1 MEESVTLVSEHQES
15 LELVSQF
22 IVARG
27 RSGVYIERCLEFT
40 DFFDQSIRTKL
51 REGLKAKGVEP
62 LIGCVH
68 CFRNKATGKISSTH
82 NYLGGLSDEATPVT
96 LQEQELMG
104 AALVEIRYADL
115 FLKNLQ
121 DSRVQQTI
129 ALYPLECQDCKEG
142 RPLCL

>member
-1 MEESVTLVSEHQES
+1 MSEHQES

-40 DFFDQSIRTKL
+40 DFFDPSIRTKL

-68 CFRNKATGKISSTH
+68 CFRNKATGEISSTH
-82 NYLGGLSDEATPVT
+82 NYLGGLSDEVTPVT
-96 LQEQELMG
+96 LQEQELMN

-115 FLKNLQ
+115 FLENLEH
-121 DSRVQQTI
+121 SKVQERI
-129 ALYPLECQDCKEG
+129 ALYPLECRECAEGKE
-142 RPLCL
+142 LNV

>member
-1 MEESVTLVSEHQES
+1 VSEHQEA

-27 RSGVYIERCLEFT
+27 RGSEVYIERCLEFT
-40 DFFDQSIRTKL
+40 DFFDPIVRTKL

-68 CFRNKATGKISSTH
+68 CFRNNTTGEISSTH

-96 LQEQELMG
+96 LQEQELMD
-104 AALVEIRYADL
+104 AALIGIRYADL
-115 FLKNLQ
+115 FLENLQ
-121 DSRVQQTI
+121 DSRVQQML
-129 ALYPLECQDCKEG
+129 AEYPLQCTDCKEG
-142 RPLCL
+142 KPLCL

>member
-1 MEESVTLVSEHQES
+1 VNEPQEA

-68 CFRNKATGKISSTH
+68 CFRNKVTGEISSTH

-96 LQEQELMG
+96 LQEQELMD
-104 AALVEIRYADL
+104 AALIEIRYADL

-121 DSRVQQTI
+121 DSRVQQML
-129 ALYPLECQDCKEG
+129 ALCPLDCKECAEG
-142 RPLCL
+142 KPLCL

>member
-1 MEESVTLVSEHQES
+1 VNEPQES

-27 RSGVYIERCLEFT
+27 RSEVYIERCLEFT

-51 REGLKAKGVEP
+51 REGLRAKGVEP

-68 CFRNKATGKISSTH
+68 CFRNKVTGEISSTH

-96 LQEQELMG
+96 LEEQELMD

-115 FLKNLQ
+115 LLKNLQ
-121 DSRVQQTI
+121 DSRVQQML
-129 ALYPLECQDCKEG
+129 AEYPLECKECAEG
-142 RPLCL
+142 KPLCL